1 MREEGRKE
9 TAQEGQVQ
17 EQHLKYIEEL
27 KFQKKVIRNL
37 IILQVILT
45 ITLFILVLKKYQ
57 IILEINN
64 ILIELESLFFRFNH

>member
-37 IILQVILT
+37 IILQVLLT